1 LTKSSGD
8 GVTSGLRPAAQG
20 TRHKAGAERVAEEDA
35 VAPDPVHE
43 VTDRLGA
50 AAEGVAE
57 EDAVTPDPVH
67 EVTDRL
73 GAAAERLAELADE
86 PVAEHVARYD
96 ALHGELQDALAAIDE
111 V

>member
-1 LTKSSGD
+1 
-8 GVTSGLRPAAQG
+8 VT
-20 TRHKAGAERVAEEDA
+20 
-35 VAPDPVHE
+35 
-43 VTDRLGA
+43 
-50 AAEGVAE
+50 
-57 EDAVTPDPVH
+57 TPDPVD

-96 ALHGELQDALAAIDE
+96 ELHGELQDALAAIDE